1 MEFSTLVQLPKELD
15 GATIL
20 EVSSLVT
27 SPSKTSLRFLTS
39 RKSVEPH
46 STVDGADPPRLTLLL
61 TWNGLDHKK
70 QPATAGTYS
79 FEVRAKLLMNGD
91 KGPRTMMVSWPKR
104 GTLEVR

>member
-1 MEFSTLVQLPKELD
+1 V
-15 GATIL
+15 
-20 EVSSLVT
+20 
-27 SPSKTSLRFLTS
+27 
-39 RKSVEPH
+39 
-46 STVDGADPPRLTLLL
+46 L